1 MGRLAEGL
9 ETIMEFYLRDNQ
21 KEKIQVVRAIAIF
34 MVIVTHTVLFNPYE
48 IYIRP
53 FVNPAVGMFIFL
65 SGMLTKEEIQG
76 KEILSFYK
84 RRLLR
89 VFIPYTLWS
98 IIYVVFQGSYDT
110 AVIDYLTGNC
120 CSTFYYILVYMQL
133 VVVAPLI
140 GKLIRS
146 KVWWIGFAIT
156 PVAIITEYVLT
167 YCGFN
172 ITYPYNINNFFVW
185 FIFFYLGMLIRI
197 RYENNKKVSSGR
209 KNVVCIIL
217 IPICIALELLEGH
230 FWLAMGRDDFANTQV
245 KLSAMCTGIVVCIL
259 IGSIILSNN
268 KRKPF
273 KLFALIGDASFG
285 IYLIHQLLIGIWGR
299 YFPNL
304 IIASD
309 YWFIIE
315 AVVVLIIGF
324 IIIFILQKIFGKKIG
339 RLLGVY

>member
-1 MGRLAEGL
+1 MNFL
-9 ETIMEFYLRDNQ
+9 LRDNQ

-48 IYIRP
+48 IWVRP

-65 SGMLTKEEIQG
+65 SGLLTKEKIQG
-76 KEILSFYK
+76 REIFSFYK

-89 VFIPYTLWS
+89 VLIPYTLWS

-110 AVIDYLTGNC
+110 AIKDYLTGNC

-133 VVVAPLI
+133 VIIAPLV

-146 KVWWIGFAIT
+146 KLWWIGFIIT
-156 PVAIITEYVLT
+156 PVAIFTEYILV
-167 YCGFN
+167 YYG
-172 ITYPYNINNFFVW
+172 IDVTYPYNINNFFVW
-185 FIFFYLGMLIRI
+185 YIFFYLGMLIRI
-197 RYENNKKVSSGR
+197 RFENNKIVSSTR
-209 KNVVCIIL
+209 RNIICIIL
-217 IPICIALELLEGH
+217 IPLCIALELLEGH

-245 KLSAMCTGIVVCIL
+245 KLSAMCTGIVVCVL

-273 KLFALIGDASFG
+273 KLFVLIGDASFG
-285 IYLIHQLLIGIWGR
+285 IYLIHQLIIGIWGR
-299 YFPNL
+299 FFPNL
-304 IIASD
+304 MIAKN

-315 AVVVLIIGF
+315 AIIVLIIGF
-324 IIIFILQKIFGKKIG
+324 LIVFTLQKIFGEKIG
-339 RLLGVY
+339 RYIGVY